1 MAYANVVTEKK
12 GAVGTVWLNRPAV
25 LNPLSAAHLE
35 EIGSAVSEVDADPH
49 VKVIVLAGK
58 GRAFSAGADL
68 KELSASAAGDPG
80 EARTRPNLGHRALRS
95 LYDARSIT
103 VGAAQGYAVGG
114 GLSLIM
120 ACDLRLAAK
129 GAVFFIPEVD
139 LGLPYFWGSTP
150 LLVEAVGLC
159 KAKELILTCDRIDAD
174 EALHLGLINR
184 VVPANRLIEETYA
197 LAERIASKPPVALR
211 EVKKMSHTGLFRR
224 LEEYDAKEDG
234 EIMFRALSDRTPNP
248 HREGLL
254 RDKLKK

>member
-1 MAYANVVTEKK
+1 MAYANVLTEKK
-12 GAVGTVWLNRPAV
+12 GAVATVWLNRPAS
-25 LNPLSAAHLE
+25 LNPLSGAHLE
-35 EIGSAVSEVDADPH
+35 EIGSAVMEMDADPQ
-49 VKVIVLAGK
+49 VKVIVLAAK

-68 KELSASAAGDPG
+68 KELAAGAAGDPA

-95 LYDARSIT
+95 LYDARAIT

-174 EALHLGLINR
+174 EALKLGLINR
-184 VVPANRLIEETYA
+184 VVPADRLMEETYA
-197 LAERIASKPPVALR
+197 FAEKIASKPPVALR

-234 EIMFRALSDRTPNP
+234 EIMFRSLSDRTPNP
-248 HREGLL
+248 HREKLL
-254 RDKLKK
+254 REKVKK